1 MVVDVTIGFTVRFN
15 VATESHPD
23 ALNNVAVNLPDPVS
37 DCVFQ
42 LYGNWFEQIVLL
54 VVDVTVGF
62 TVRINVAIES
72 QPMELTSVAVNVP
85 AALIV

>member
-15 VATESHPD
+15 VAIESHPD

-42 LYGNWFEQIVLL
+42 LYGNWFAQIVVL
-54 VVDVTVGF
+54 VVDVTIGF
-62 TVRINVAIES
+62 TARFNVATESHPDTPINVA
-72 QPMELTSVAVNVP
+72 V
-85 AALIV
+85 